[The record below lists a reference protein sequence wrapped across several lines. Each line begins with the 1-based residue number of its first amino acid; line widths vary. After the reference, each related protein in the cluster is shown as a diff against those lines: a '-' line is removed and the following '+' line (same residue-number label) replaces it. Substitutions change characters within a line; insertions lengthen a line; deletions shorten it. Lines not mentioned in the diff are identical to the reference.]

1 MQRNYELL
9 KSICIVRLSAIGD
22 VCHAVATVQAIQRHY
37 PDADITWVIGRIE
50 HSLVSDISGVKFVVF
65 DKKRG
70 FNSYLDLHKKMVGTP
85 PYDVLLQMQT
95 SLRSNLVGGIVKAKR
110 KIGFP
115 ASKARELHRFFVGEH
130 LPETEAFHVLDVFK
144 HFASGINVPNFE
156 ARWDIPIPPSA
167 IANISNWLNGKSGH
181 VVISPSASNIERN
194 WLPSRYAA
202 IARHCFERGLV
213 VVLTGS
219 KAEQEIAL
227 AKDIEELAGVPIV
240 NLAGKTNLKELLGLC
255 RFARLV
261 IGPDS
266 GTVHMATTQLTPVI
280 GLYAHSNPKRT
291 GPYGDHAT
299 IADAYTPEL
308 VARKKTESMYLWGHR
323 LKGAS
328 LMSQISTDQ
337 VISLI
342 DQTLSRGWNTRDL
355 PAQY

>member
-1 MQRNYELL
+1 M
-9 KSICIVRLSAIGD
+9 
-22 VCHAVATVQAIQRHY
+22 
-37 PDADITWVIGRIE
+37 
-50 HSLVSDISGVKFVVF
+50 SDISGVKFVVF

-70 FNSYLDLHKKMVGTP
+70 LKSYLDLHKQMVGKP

-95 SLRSNLVGGIVKAKR
+95 SLRSNLVGGIIKAKR

-115 ASKARELHRFFVGEH
+115 VSKARELHGFFVSEH

-156 ARWDIPIPPSA
+156 ARWNIPIPPSA
-167 IANISNWLNGKSGH
+167 IANISSWLNGTSGH

-202 IARHCFERGLV
+202 IAQHCFEKGLV

-219 KAEQEIAL
+219 QAEREIVL
-227 AKDIEELAGVPIV
+227 ARKIEELAGVQVV

-291 GPYGDHAT
+291 GPYRDQAT

-308 VARKKTESMYLWGHR
+308 VARKKSKSLSLWGHR

-328 LMSQISTDQ
+328 LMSQISTEQ

-342 DQTLSRGWNTRDL
+342 DQTLSQGWNTRDL
-355 PAQY
+355 PSRH